1 MPGGGPVRK
10 GPGNGGQAA
19 GAAPLPGAAAS
30 SRAEGPPPAGAPG
43 RVLPG
48 GAPRRALPGVPPDPA
63 AARVRLALPALPHPL
78 LAPGEWAEPLR
89 ADAGVHW
96 AVLDVD
102 NGPGQ
107 RPDPDCL
114 LAAGRISN
122 ARRRRGP
129 GAALVLGRLDLAHG
143 AANPHLVLAQ
153 ARAWRDWY
161 RVDGYYVR
169 RCPSDAGWLPAVTSL
184 LARVRALGP
193 AHVVLGHGVHP
204 HPGYADLAAQLVTFA
219 GPWSRYRWSRPPEWT
234 ADLPADRFCHLV
246 HSLPATR
253 VDEAL
258 RLARWQGA
266 GTVLLTDRRPR
277 EPQEE
282 GEMGVFAALPGYWDE
297 IVSRNG
303 RGVSE

>member
-1 MPGGGPVRK
+1 M
-10 GPGNGGQAA
+10 
-19 GAAPLPGAAAS
+19 
-30 SRAEGPPPAGAPG
+30 
-43 RVLPG
+43 
-48 GAPRRALPGVPPDPA
+48 
-63 AARVRLALPALPHPL
+63 RLALPALPHPL

-96 AVLDVD
+96 AVLDVG

-219 GPWSRYRWSRPPEWT
+219 GSWGRYRWSRPPEWT